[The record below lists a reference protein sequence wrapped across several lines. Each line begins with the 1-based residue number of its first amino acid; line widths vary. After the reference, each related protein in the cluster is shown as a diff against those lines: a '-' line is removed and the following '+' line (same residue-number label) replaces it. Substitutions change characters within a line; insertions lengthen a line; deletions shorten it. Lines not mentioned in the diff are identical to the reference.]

1 MTISRPFWGLKGPLC
16 FFSYVHPLDNKYVHC
31 PFCSVID
38 FFYYFLKITLNDNNL
53 FHDLYLWA
61 KRIFLTYLLSFD
73 TKRVW
78 VGQNNGYSLTNSN
91 RILFKR
97 INVYLYILFIL
108 HKIRSFST
116 NNLNVTKKLN
126 KCCSNVKKLF
136 LNQLFQIN
144 I

>member
-73 TKRVW
+73 DTLVW

-91 RILFKR
+91 RILLKR
-97 INVYLYILFIL
+97 INVLLIYIYFLFY
-108 HKIRSFST
+108 
-116 NNLNVTKKLN
+116 TK
-126 KCCSNVKKLF
+126 SGLF
-136 LNQLFQIN
+136 LQTILMLQKKWISVVQMKRNFFGIN
-144 I
+144 YFK